1 MFDTFCLFKFPFHL
15 ALPLSLKIFF
25 SGDVGKIIMWSTQ
38 FLLRCPPVLS
48 TDIMTW
54 LFTHPDPY
62 DGYFQER
69 NQEHERHQNREW
81 GCTSDKGIWVEAFL
95 FFFNG
100 LVSLHLH
107 QAYFV
112 DAPEN
117 FKALDSFKWEE
128 KLPSIFLEKRSS
140 SLPTEDTR
148 LHLR

>member
-1 MFDTFCLFKFPFHL
+1 MMVISKKGTRSTRDTRIENGAAPLIKESGWKHFC
-15 ALPLSLKIFF
+15 
-25 SGDVGKIIMWSTQ
+25 
-38 FLLRCPPVLS
+38 
-48 TDIMTW
+48 
-54 LFTHPDPY
+54 
-62 DGYFQER
+62 
-69 NQEHERHQNREW
+69 
-81 GCTSDKGIWVEAFL
+81 

-100 LVSLHLH
+100 LVSLQLH

-128 KLPSIFLEKRSS
+128 ILPSIFLEKRSS